1 MSLINSS
8 FDKKETSINLSST
21 DDMCNYF
28 TNHHKYNKIYG
39 TKSILL
45 MQVGHFHE
53 AYQTDTEGPNLDAI
67 SDITGVIRTKKNKSI
82 KETTRKSPYMLG
94 FPSFVLNKYIKL
106 LIDENYSVIIFDQFD
121 LPDSTKKTRK
131 LVGIYSKGT
140 YIDDLKSDSNYMMS
154 IYIEEN
160 EDYKYKNMIIC
171 AGISLIDLSTGKI
184 YINEFF
190 STKNDDK
197 YSLDDTVKLINSYD
211 PSEILLCCN
220 NLKSITQHELIQ
232 YLELSNRNYHI
243 KSFNKEYNKGSVQ
256 KELLEKIYK
265 DDFNDMFEDLE
276 LNKYSFIRYS
286 LISLIKFIEEHNEF
300 IIAKLKEPEFIE
312 KEKYLYLGNNALQQ
326 LNVFHSH
333 SSSSS
338 NTNSS
343 KQDYTGKYSSLYDII
358 NFCSTPMGKRFLK
371 ESLINPLVDPIKI
384 NNRYEMIDTFT
395 KKGYN
400 EIEIYLNGINDIE
413 RLQRKIAIKSID
425 PIDLNK
431 WINSMNNII
440 NLKELIDSKKYNLK
454 VNYDINELKNC
465 LISINT
471 KLKVDEL
478 SNYTINDIET
488 NIFKLKQH
496 VELDDLQDKIN
507 LCKNLIDIIKNKL
520 NDIMFEK
527 IKVNDVVKVEH
538 NERDGYFLILTK
550 KRSEVLKK
558 ELDNIKSIQF
568 KIGNDNLVIKTD
580 AFEFRNTSASSTAT
594 TTKIFISDVN
604 KKSDELII
612 HLSMMKKKCKIFY
625 QNFLED
631 FYNEF
636 KYIMN
641 DVSYYVSLIDFIKSG
656 AKCAEKYYYNKP
668 TIKNDAEKSYIK
680 SHKIRHP
687 IVERISD
694 NEYKPMNVSVG
705 TNGIDGILLFGL
717 NSAGKSTLQKS
728 VGINLILAQIGYY
741 VSAESFEYQPYKSLF
756 TRISGNDN
764 LFKGLSSFALEIVE
778 LSGILKRSGPNTLVI
793 ADEVCR
799 GTEYK
804 SSIVIVMTMIEM
816 LSKSQTS
823 FITASHLHKLIKL
836 DRMKEIKN
844 VKPYHIHISY
854 DEQSNTLTY
863 DRELKEGVGEEFY
876 GLNVA
881 KCLIND
887 NSFIEIANQIKKEID
902 YKKNK
907 SRYNKS
913 IIMEC
918 CSICKNR
925 PEGKET
931 SLETHHIV
939 PQKDCKNK
947 KVKDKEYLSMNHPTN
962 LCVLCQ
968 SCHDEV
974 DRENLIINGY
984 KETSD
989 GLVLDYYWKK
999 SCSRSL

>member
-1 MSLINSS
+1 MIQKDLSI
-8 FDKKETSINLSST
+8 DKKESTINNNLSAI

-53 AYQTDTEGPNLDAI
+53 AYQTDTEGPDLDVI
-67 SDITGVIRTKKNKSI
+67 SDITGVIRTKKNKSV

-121 LPDSTKKTRK
+121 LPNSTKKTRK
-131 LVGIYSKGT
+131 LVGVYSKGT

-160 EDYKYKNMIIC
+160 DDYKYKNMIIC

-243 KSFNKEYNKGSVQ
+243 KLFNKEHNKGSIQ
-256 KELLEKIYK
+256 KELFEKIYK
-265 DDFNDMFEDLE
+265 DDFTDMFEDLE
-276 LNKYSFIRYS
+276 LNKYPFIRYS
-286 LISLIKFIEEHNEF
+286 LVSLIKFIEEHNELM
-300 IIAKLKEPEFIE
+300 IAKLKEPEFIE

-326 LNVFHSH
+326 LNVFHSN
-333 SSSSS
+333 ST
-338 NTNSS
+338 NTS

-358 NFCSTPMGKRFLK
+358 NFCSTPLGKRFLK
-371 ESLINPLVDPIKI
+371 ESLINPLVDSIKI
-384 NNRYEMIDTFT
+384 NNRYEMIDTFI

-400 EIEIYLNGINDIE
+400 EVEVYLNGINDIE

-440 NLKELIDSKKYNLK
+440 NLKDYIDSNKYNLK

-465 LISINT
+465 LSLVNT
-471 KLKVDEL
+471 RIKVDEL
-478 SNYTINDIET
+478 SNYTINEIET

-496 VELDDLQDKIN
+496 PELDELQDKIN

-558 ELDNIKSIQF
+558 ELDNIKSIKF
-568 KIGNDNLVIKTD
+568 TVGNDNLIIKTD

-641 DVSYYVSLIDFIKSG
+641 DVSYYVSLVDFIKSG

-668 TIKNDAEKSYIK
+668 VIKDDAEKSYIK
-680 SHKIRHP
+680 CHKIRHP
-687 IVERISD
+687 IVERISE

-705 TNGIDGILLFGL
+705 IDGTDGILLYGL

-728 VGINLILAQIGYY
+728 VGVNLILAQIGYY

-778 LSGILKRSGPNTLVI
+778 LSGILKRSGQNTLVI

-804 SSIVIVMTMIEM
+804 SSIVIVMTMIDM

-913 IIMEC
+913 IIMEA
-918 CSICKNR
+918 CSICKSR

-968 SCHDEV
+968 GCHDEV
-974 DRENLIINGY
+974 DRQNLIINGY
-984 KETSD
+984 IETSD
-989 GLVLDYYWKK
+989 GLILDYYWKK
-999 SCSRSL
+999 SSSRSL

>member
-1 MSLINSS
+1 
-8 FDKKETSINLSST
+8 
-21 DDMCNYF
+21 MCNYF

-106 LIDENYSVIIFDQFD
+106 LIDESYSVIIFDQFD

-171 AGISLIDLSTGKI
+171 SGISLIDLSTGKI

-265 DDFNDMFEDLE
+265 DDFSDMFEDLE

-326 LNVFHSH
+326 LNIFHSYSG
-333 SSSSS
+333 SS
-338 NTNSS
+338 NSS

-384 NNRYEMIDTFT
+384 NNRYEMIDTFI

-413 RLQRKIAIKSID
+413 RLQRKIAIKLID

-465 LISINT
+465 LTYINT

-496 VELDDLQDKIN
+496 VELDELQDKIN

-558 ELDNIKSIQF
+558 ELDTLKSIQF

-641 DVSYYVSLIDFIKSG
+641 DVSYYVSLVDFIKSG

-668 TIKNDAEKSYIK
+668 IIKNDAEKSYIK

-687 IVERISD
+687 IVERISE
-694 NEYKPMNVSVG
+694 NEYKPMNISVG
-705 TNGIDGILLFGL
+705 INGIDGILLYGL

-778 LSGILKRSGPNTLVI
+778 LSGILKRSGQNTLVI

-804 SSIVIVMTMIEM
+804 SSIVIVMTMIDM

-913 IIMEC
+913 VIMEC
-918 CSICKNR
+918 CSICKNQ

-974 DRENLIINGY
+974 DRKNLIINGY

-989 GLVLDYYWKK
+989 GLVLDYYWRK
-999 SCSRSL
+999 SKTSNL